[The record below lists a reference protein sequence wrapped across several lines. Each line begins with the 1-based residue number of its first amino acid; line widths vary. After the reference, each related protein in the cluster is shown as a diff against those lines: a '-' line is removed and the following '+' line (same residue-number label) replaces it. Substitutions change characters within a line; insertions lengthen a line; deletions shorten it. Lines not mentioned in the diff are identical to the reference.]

1 MRLDNTT
8 NKIYIF
14 HYHLNNIY
22 IYNNQESRNY
32 FRKILIKPKLF
43 VDEYFDR
50 WKRDAKI
57 LLSTTLERG
66 RREKVK
72 RSKRRKRM
80 KEDD

>member
-22 IYNNQESRNY
+22 IYNNQESRNS

-50 WKRDAKI
+50 
-57 LLSTTLERG
+57 
-66 RREKVK
+66 
-72 RSKRRKRM
+72 
-80 KEDD
+80 